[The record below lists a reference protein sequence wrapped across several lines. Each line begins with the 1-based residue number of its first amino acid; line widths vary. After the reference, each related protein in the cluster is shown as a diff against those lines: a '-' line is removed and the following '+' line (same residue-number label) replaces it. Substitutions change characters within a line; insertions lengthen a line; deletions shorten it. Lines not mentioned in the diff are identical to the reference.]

1 MQAHCK
7 ETDQDM
13 KDEERKDVYS
23 DPADSGAIKL
33 PGKKTNVLYLS
44 KEWFQ
49 AKHILYCTFKEVIS
63 ISGIIIAQLMGNK
76 ILITANSCSLWLK

>member
-1 MQAHCK
+1 MHCK
-7 ETDQDM
+7 KTDQGM
-13 KDEERKDVYS
+13 KDEERKDVCS
-23 DPADSGAIKL
+23 DPADNCAIKL

-63 ISGIIIAQLMGNK
+63 ISGIVIAQLMGNK
-76 ILITANSCSLWLK
+76 ILVIANSCSL